1 MCKDAFPAIYFCV
14 SLIRSVHEGQK
25 KAWDSLELDKQ
36 KVSCYVDSG
45 RLTLVLWKSSL
56 NYLTTNSPF
65 QLPNIIFLSR

>member
-1 MCKDAFPAIYFCV
+1 MCKDAFSAMYCCV
-14 SLIRSVHEGQK
+14 SLVCSVHEGQK

-36 KVSCYVDSG
+36 KVSRYVDSG

-56 NYLTTNSPF
+56 NYLTTNLPF